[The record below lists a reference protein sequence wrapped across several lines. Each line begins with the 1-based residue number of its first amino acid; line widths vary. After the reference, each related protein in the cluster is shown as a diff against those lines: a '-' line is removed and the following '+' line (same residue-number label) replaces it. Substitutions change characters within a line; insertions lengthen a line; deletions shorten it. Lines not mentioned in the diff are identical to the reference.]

1 VGKGATP
8 AAERRGWFITGTDTG
23 VGKTLTAE
31 VLLHALRARGVT
43 AVGMK
48 PVASGCRP
56 TAAGLRSDDAEA
68 LLAASGVSVP
78 YEDVNPY
85 AFEPATAPHLATTQ
99 DITTARVL
107 THYEHLRS
115 RAPCIVV
122 EGVGGWLV
130 PIGPEGTMADVAAAM
145 RLPVILVVG
154 LRLGCLNHALLTA
167 QAIQARGLAIAG
179 WVANP
184 IESGMLNV
192 DENVSTLRER
202 LAPRLIARFPY
213 VESRRG
219 RADLA
224 SMIDLDALGVSRSSP

>member
-1 VGKGATP
+1 VIVSKGANP
-8 AAERRGWFITGTDTG
+8 GVERRGWFITGTDTG

-31 VLLHALRARGVT
+31 ALLHALGARGVT

-56 TAAGLRSDDAEA
+56 AAAGLRSEDAEA
-68 LLAASGVSVP
+68 LLAASGVRVP

-85 AFEPATAPHLATTQ
+85 AFEPAIAPHLAATQ
-99 DITTARVL
+99 DITIARVL
-107 THYEHLRS
+107 THYERLRS

-122 EGVGGWLV
+122 EGVGGWQV
-130 PIGPEGTMADVAAAM
+130 PIGPKDTMADVASAM

-184 IESGMLNV
+184 IETGMLNV
-192 DENVSTLRER
+192 DENISTLRER
-202 LAPRLIARFPY
+202 LASPLIARFPH
-213 VESRRG
+213 VESQRG

-224 SMIDLDALGVSRSSP
+224 SMIDLEALGVSRP